1 MKKYILANW
10 KCNKTTGQAVKWLET
25 FSDLYQPAPELKV
38 IIAPP
43 IIALPALK
51 MMIQERKITSLS
63 LAAQDIS
70 PFPLGSYTGA
80 VAAEMLQGMVEY
92 VIVGHS
98 ERRRYFHET
107 YQEVANKVSE
117 ALAAKITPIVC
128 LDIPYARDQIAAIQ
142 EDEAKKIFI
151 GYGPV
156 EAIGIN
162 NAQSP
167 ERTGSGIMRIKS
179 LVQES
184 SILYGGSI
192 NEKNFTDYAGLA
204 GLAGLMVGSASL
216 DPIKFASICNKMS
229 LK

>member
-1 MKKYILANW
+1 MKKFILANW
-10 KCNKTTGQAVKWLET
+10 KCHKTTVEAVKWFET
-25 FSDLYQPAPELKV
+25 FSDLYQPNPDVKV

-43 IIALPALK
+43 IIALPSLK

-107 YQEVANKVSE
+107 HQEIANKVSE
-117 ALAAKITPIVC
+117 ALAAEITPIVC
-128 LDIPYARDQIAAIQ
+128 LDIPYARAQIAAIQ
-142 EDEAKKIFI
+142 EDDAKKIFI

-167 ERTGSGIMRIKS
+167 ERTSSGILKIES
-179 LVQES
+179 LVEEIP
-184 SILYGGSI
+184 ILYGGSI
-192 NEKNFTDYAGLA
+192 NEKNCTDYVGMK

-216 DPIKFASICNKMS
+216 DPIKFASICKKMR
-229 LK
+229 